1 MNSGALPNFSWLID
15 GRLAG
20 MAHPRTESMLAALRA
35 RGVRAVVSLTEEPL
49 PAPLLER
56 HRLQAVHLPL
66 VDFTAPTVA
75 QAAAA
80 VQAIKDFLDE
90 GLPVVVHCGAGLGR
104 TGTIL
109 ACYRVWQGDSP
120 AVAITEVRTR
130 RPGSIETAEQE
141 AAITAYAR
149 YLRERSTRYYADSSE
164 ERLSRNPNG
173 DCASR

>member
-1 MNSGALPNFSWLID
+1 MTTDALPNFGWLLD

-20 MAHPRTESMLAALRA
+20 MAFPRTEAMLTMLRA
-35 RGVRAVVSLTEEPL
+35 RGVRAIVNLTEEPL
-49 PAPLLER
+49 PATQVER
-56 HRLQAVHLPL
+56 HGLQAVHLPL

-75 QAAAA
+75 QAQAA
-80 VQAIKDFLDE
+80 VEAINGFLDA

-120 AVAITEVRTR
+120 AVAITEVRAR

-149 YLRERSTRYYADSSE
+149 YLRQQSTA
-164 ERLSRNPNG
+164 
-173 DCASR
+173 

>member
-1 MNSGALPNFSWLID
+1 MTDAPLPNFSWLID

-20 MAHPRTESMLAALRA
+20 MAYPRTEAMLAALRA

-49 PAPLLER
+49 SAATLDR
-56 HRLQAVHLPL
+56 HGLQAAHLPL

-75 QAAAA
+75 QTAAT
-80 VQAIKDFLDE
+80 VEAINGFLGA

-120 AVAITEVRTR
+120 AVAITEVRAQ

-141 AAITAYAR
+141 AAIAAYAR
-149 YLRERSTRYYADSSE
+149 VLRR
-164 ERLSRNPNG
+164 
-173 DCASR
+173 

>member
-1 MNSGALPNFSWLID
+1 MNTDVLPNFSWLID

-20 MAHPRTESMLAALRA
+20 MAQPRTEAMLAALYA

-49 PAPLLER
+49 PAHRLER
-56 HRLQAVHLPL
+56 HGLHAVHLPL

-75 QAAAA
+75 QAVTA
-80 VQAIKDFLDE
+80 VQAINDFLSA

-109 ACYRVWQGDSP
+109 ACYRAWQGDAP
-120 AVAITEVRTR
+120 AVAIAEVRAR

-141 AAITAYAR
+141 AAVAAYGR
-149 YLRERSTRYYADSSE
+149 HLHQQSS
-164 ERLSRNPNG
+164 R
-173 DCASR
+173 

>member
-1 MNSGALPNFSWLID
+1 MNTDALPNFGWLID

-20 MAHPRTESMLAALRA
+20 MAFPRTEAMLTMLRA
-35 RGVRAVVSLTEEPL
+35 RGVRAIVNLTEEPL
-49 PAPLLER
+49 PATQVER
-56 HRLQAVHLPL
+56 HGLQAVHLPL

-75 QAAAA
+75 QAQAA
-80 VQAIKDFLDE
+80 VEAINGFLDA

-120 AVAITEVRTR
+120 AVAITEVRAR

-141 AAITAYAR
+141 TAITAYAR
-149 YLRERSTRYYADSSE
+149 YLRQQSTA
-164 ERLSRNPNG
+164 
-173 DCASR
+173 